1 MTSNAGSR
9 ARAEERARGS
19 HHRPAAGLSDQRSSS
34 GERPTADASAA
45 VCSGSPGTNSSAS
58 GAATGSLPQAEA
70 GRSAVAAADLPGGAT
85 PPTRAAEQ
93 RSPAPWSCQTANA
106 GARLAAGSATPG
118 SQATRTRATP
128 HRSAGTGRRL
138 YARIRPLRPPDRVN
152 APHTLA
158 YWRLAPPAIDVRWP
172 AINGRLCRNASL
184 FQGCGKVCSCL
195 GGERMKRRQF
205 IALIGATAAA
215 WSLALL
221 GRGCRLSPR

>member
-1 MTSNAGSR
+1 MSIAAYTIFLGPPFVTEVGAATVSRPMEAPFMTSNAGSR
-9 ARAEERARGS
+9 AQAEERARGS

-128 HRSAGTGRRL
+128 QRSAGTGRRL

-152 APHTLA
+152 APHT
-158 YWRLAPPAIDVRWP
+158 
-172 AINGRLCRNASL
+172 NT
-184 FQGCGKVCSCL
+184 
-195 GGERMKRRQF
+195 M
-205 IALIGATAAA
+205 IATI
-215 WSLALL
+215 S
-221 GRGCRLSPR
+221 